1 MYGSKGESPV
11 EICKIKNLTFT
22 YPEQDHPVLG
32 SINLSIKQG
41 EFVVVFGESGS
52 GKTTLLSMLK
62 REIAPHGDISG
73 NIYYKGKD
81 LYELDERTA
90 ASEIGFVMQN
100 PETQIV
106 TDKVWH
112 ELAFGLEN
120 IGIPTQITRRRVGE
134 IANYFGI
141 HTWFREN
148 TTDLSG
154 GQKQLLNVASVMVM
168 QPNILL
174 LDEPTSQLDPIAA
187 SNFIHTLEK
196 LNRDLGLTIIM
207 VEHRLE
213 EVLPLADKVVLME
226 DGQVICTDKP
236 RNIGNQLKGLDES
249 HRMLGALPTA
259 MKVFHGLNGVG
270 ESPLTV
276 REGKNYL
283 NAQHMSYVRGL
294 GNKEEVKENTQP
306 ILKLKGIWFR
316 YERNLPDILADVDVQ
331 IAKGEIVSILGGN
344 GSGKTTLL
352 NVMSGQNRAYRG
364 KVLLQGKKI
373 QQYKGKELYRHNIAV
388 LPQDPQTVFLKNTI
402 HKDYEEIAK
411 VFNYT
416 ADEIDERI
424 DEMATKLN
432 IVHLLDK
439 HPYDLS
445 GGEQQKAALGKIL
458 LLQPKI
464 LLLDEPTKGI
474 DAFSKQTL
482 QTILKELQAQGV
494 TIVVITHDIEFA
506 AMVSNRVGLFFDRSL
521 ISMDTPTAFFTENNY
536 YTTVASRM
544 SRHIFDDAITDDD
557 IITLCQMNQE
567 KMYEKAMD

>member
-1 MYGSKGESPV
+1 M

-22 YPEQDHPVLG
+22 YPEQDHPVLK

-62 REIAPHGDISG
+62 RELAPHGDVTG
-73 NIYYKGKD
+73 KMYYMGKD
-81 LYELDERTA
+81 IHVLDERTA

-106 TDKVWH
+106 TDTVWH

-120 IGIPTQITRRRVGE
+120 IGTPTQIIRRRVGE

-168 QPNILL
+168 QPNILV
-174 LDEPTSQLDPIAA
+174 LDEPTSQLDTLAA
-187 SNFIHTLEK
+187 SNFIHTLEQ
-196 LNRDLGLTIIM
+196 LNRNLGLTIIM

-213 EVLPLADKVVLME
+213 EVLPIADKVVFME
-226 DGQVICTDKP
+226 DGKIICTDKP
-236 RNIGNQLKGLDES
+236 RNIGNQLKGLDAS
-249 HRMLGALPTA
+249 HRMTHALPTA
-259 MKVFHGLNGVG
+259 MKVFHGLNEVG

-276 REGKNYL
+276 REGKDYL
-283 NAQHMSYVRGL
+283 SKQHTGYVRAL
-294 GNKEEVKENTQP
+294 GNKEEVEENTRP
-306 ILKLKGIWFR
+306 FLELKNIWFR
-316 YERNLPDILADVDVQ
+316 YERDLPDVLADVDVQ
-331 IAKGEIVSILGGN
+331 ISKGEIVSILGGN

-352 NVMSGQNRAYRG
+352 HVMSGQNRAYRG

-373 QQYKGKELYRHNIAV
+373 QQYNRKELYRHNIAV
-388 LPQDPQTVFLKNTI
+388 LPQDPQTVFLKNTVL
-402 HKDYEEIAK
+402 KDYEEIAK

-416 ADEIDERI
+416 KEEIHERI
-424 DEMATKLN
+424 VAIASRLDIT
-432 IVHLLDK
+432 HLLDK

-482 QTILKELQAQGV
+482 QTILADLQAQGV

-506 AMVSNRVGLFFDRSL
+506 ALISNRVGLFFDRSL
-521 ISMDTPTAFFTENNY
+521 ISLDTPTAFFSENTY
-536 YTTVASRM
+536 YTTIASRM
-544 SRHIFDDAITDDD
+544 SRHVFEDAITDED
-557 IITLCQMNQE
+557 IITLCKLNKE
-567 KMYEKAMD
+567 KMYEKTMD

>member
-1 MYGSKGESPV
+1 M

-22 YPEQDHPVLG
+22 YPEQDHPVLE
-32 SINLSIKQG
+32 SINLSIEQG

-52 GKTTLLSMLK
+52 GKTTLLRMLK
-62 REIAPHGDISG
+62 RELAPHGDVSG
-73 NIYYKGKD
+73 NMYYMGKD
-81 LYELDERTA
+81 IHDLDERTA

-100 PETQIV
+100 PETQTV

-120 IGIPTQITRRRVGE
+120 IGIPTQIIRRRVGE

-168 QPNILL
+168 QPNILV

-226 DGQVICTDKP
+226 DGQIICTDRP
-236 RNIGNQLKGLDES
+236 RNIGNQLKLLDES
-249 HRMLGALPTA
+249 HRMMRALPTA
-259 MKVFHGLNGVG
+259 MKVFHALNEVG

-283 NAQHMSYVRGL
+283 SAEHTNYVRAL
-294 GNKEEVKENTQP
+294 GDKEEVEGNTQP
-306 ILKLKGIWFR
+306 ILELKNIWFR
-316 YERNLPDILADVDVQ
+316 YERDLPDILADVDVQ
-331 IAKGEIVSILGGN
+331 ITKGEIVSILGGN

-373 QQYKGKELYRHNIAV
+373 QQYNGKELYRHNIAV
-388 LPQDPQTVFLKNTI
+388 LPQDPQTVFLKNTV

-416 ADEIDERI
+416 ADEINERI
-424 DEMATKLN
+424 DAMAAKLN
-432 IVHLLDK
+432 IAHLLDK

-482 QTILKELQAQGV
+482 QTILRELQAQGV

-506 AMVSNRVGLFFDRSL
+506 AMISNRVGLFFDRSL
-521 ISMDTPTAFFTENNY
+521 ISMDTPTAFFSENNY

-544 SRHIFDDAITDDD
+544 SRHIFDDAITDED
-557 IITLCQMNQE
+557 IITLCQMNRE